1 MIVTEEH
8 VELYRS
14 AFTRAIESVGADGP
28 DEADLAAL
36 QAVANK
42 LHAEHVVP
50 IEQALAASEA
60 EVAKLARAFELAR
73 RVVQAWR
80 EPGPRPDYHAAEQ
93 RDLERRWP
101 VLATA
106 IKNLAAYR

>member
-28 DEADLAAL
+28 DEADLVAL

-50 IEQALAASEA
+50 IEQALAESEA
-60 EVAKLARAFELAR
+60 QVAELGRALHAY
-73 RVVQAWR
+73 R
-80 EPGPRPDYHAAEQ
+80 EPGRRQ
-93 RDLERRWP
+93 RDSGD
-101 VLATA
+101 AQ
-106 IKNLAAYR
+106 